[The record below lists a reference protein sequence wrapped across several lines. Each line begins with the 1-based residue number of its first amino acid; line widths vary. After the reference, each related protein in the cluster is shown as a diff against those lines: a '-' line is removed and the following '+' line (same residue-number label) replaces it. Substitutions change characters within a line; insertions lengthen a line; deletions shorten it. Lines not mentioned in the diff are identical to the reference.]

1 MKSTRQKVYI
11 AIAVAM
17 IAISVG
23 LIIYQNATGKN
34 IVGGKSGTMVFPGPL
49 TEMTFDIGNC
59 EIDVIEADTADVT
72 VTYSNLSGRLSDHYE
87 DGKLSITYDSN
98 ISDII
103 SSLFVGSN
111 KNSKITITIP
121 KDVCFERV
129 AFEFGA
135 TEADISGLHAKQLQI
150 SVGAGEVTAT
160 NVYATEKAKLEIG
173 VGEFTAKGVDLKNAS
188 LQCGV
193 GSMEIE
199 GLIEGKSSIDCG
211 VGSVEATIR
220 AEESNYKG
228 TLDCGIGKVVFGST
242 TIDGIGSEK
251 IVAADAEHSF
261 NIDCGIGD
269 VEVYFRNK

>member
-23 LIIYQNATGKN
+23 LIIYQNVTGKN
-34 IVGGKSGTMVFPGPL
+34 NATGESGTRVFTGPI
-49 TEMTFDIGNC
+49 TEVSLDIGSC
-59 EIDVIEADTADVT
+59 EIDVIEADTEDIT
-72 VTYSNLSGRLSDHYE
+72 VTYSNLSGRLSDHCD
-87 DGKLSITYDSN
+87 DGKLSITYESN

-111 KNSKITITIP
+111 KNSKITITVP

-129 AFEFGA
+129 VLEIGA
-135 TEADISGLHAKQLQI
+135 AEAEISGLSAKQLQI
-150 SVGAGEVTAT
+150 SIGAGDVTAT
-160 NVYATEKAKLEIG
+160 NVCATEKAKFEVGL
-173 VGEFTAKGVDLKNAS
+173 GEFTAKGVDLKNAS

-228 TLDCGIGKVVFGST
+228 SLDCGIGEVVFGSVK
-242 TIDGIGSEK
+242 IDGIGSEK
-251 IVAADAEHSF
+251 TVAADAEHSF

-269 VEVYFRNK
+269 VEVRFKK